1 MSKIITV
8 FNQKG
13 GCGKSTITMQISGRL
28 GMLGHKVL
36 IIDLD
41 PQATASI
48 WHEQSLNSDSPK
60 QKPFPA
66 DIIQFDPNNK
76 DLVDYVRDAIDGY
89 EYTVID
95 CPPSAD
101 VAGCSAA
108 TMISDLVLIPTI
120 PSPSDIWAS
129 ATAVALINKSKEIN
143 NNLVVYLVPTMVRP
157 NSALSNSMIEHIA
170 DNIDIPMTRTSIGLR
185 TSYQDSALNG
195 STVHSVPSSRKAVLE
210 VNSLVNEI
218 IRIIKRGK

>member
-13 GCGKSTITMQISGRL
+13 GCGKSTITMQVSGRL
-28 GMLGHKVL
+28 GLLGHKVL

-48 WHEQSLNSDSPK
+48 WHAQSLNSDDLK

-66 DIIQFDPNNK
+66 DIVQLDPNNK
-76 DLVDYVRDAIDGY
+76 NLIDKLRRVIEGY
-89 EYTVID
+89 DYTVID
-95 CPPSAD
+95 CPPSAE
-101 VAGCSAA
+101 VAGCSVA

-129 ATAVALINKSKEIN
+129 ATAVALVNKSKEIN
-143 NNLVVYLVPTMVRP
+143 NNLVVYIVPTMVRP
-157 NSALSNSMIEHIA
+157 NSALANSMVEHIA
-170 DNIDIPMTRTSIGLR
+170 DNIDIPMTRTSLGIR

-195 STVHSVPSSRKAVLE
+195 STVHGLPNSKKAVLE
-210 VNSLVNEI
+210 VNSLVSEI
-218 IRIIKRGK
+218 IRIIKKGK

>member
-13 GCGKSTITMQISGRL
+13 GCGKSTITMQVSGRL

-76 DLVDYVRDAIDGY
+76 GWIHLRSAI
-89 EYTVID
+89 
-95 CPPSAD
+95 
-101 VAGCSAA
+101 
-108 TMISDLVLIPTI
+108 LVLMRLLAMCQQKI
-120 PSPSDIWAS
+120 
-129 ATAVALINKSKEIN
+129 L
-143 NNLVVYLVPTMVRP
+143 
-157 NSALSNSMIEHIA
+157 H
-170 DNIDIPMTRTSIGLR
+170 
-185 TSYQDSALNG
+185 
-195 STVHSVPSSRKAVLE
+195 E
-210 VNSLVNEI
+210 VF
-218 IRIIKRGK
+218 